1 VSPLR
6 TRQDRLNAF
15 PALLRENGEM
25 SVEDLE
31 AEDKRSTHDQA
42 MKVRAVV
49 TAFLV
54 WVMRGKK
61 RRR

>member
-1 VSPLR
+1 
-6 TRQDRLNAF
+6 
-15 PALLRENGEM
+15 M